1 MNLKLDKDQLKTHAK
16 TYGKKGVGFAIKA
29 AILYVAL
36 TVIGLIG
43 GGIGAHWA
51 ADHYALAT
59 WLDWV
64 STIAGIALG
73 GVIGFFAAQLII
85 LDMMQEMVLDAG
97 IEAGKAGYKAA
108 KAKLAERSDQE
119 PEKAAE
125 NPDKLT

>member
-1 MNLKLDKDQLKTHAK
+1 MKLKLDKQELKTHAK
-16 TYGKKGVGFAIKA
+16 AYGKKSVGFAIKA
-29 AILYVAL
+29 AILYAIL

-73 GVIGFFAAQLII
+73 GVIGFFAAQFII
-85 LDMMQEMVLDAG
+85 MDMIQEMIQDAG

-108 KAKLAERSDQE
+108 KAKLADRNGQE
-119 PEKAAE
+119 PEKPAE
-125 NPDKLT
+125 NTDKLT